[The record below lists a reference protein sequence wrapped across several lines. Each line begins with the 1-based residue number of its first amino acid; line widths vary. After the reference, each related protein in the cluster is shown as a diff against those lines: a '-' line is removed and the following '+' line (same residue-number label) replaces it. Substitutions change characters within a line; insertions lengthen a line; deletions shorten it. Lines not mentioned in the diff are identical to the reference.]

1 MTTETDMSIATPMVM
16 PSKKRLSHILIAG
29 LGNLLLQDDG
39 VGVHAINALK
49 KDVPQGTCVVE
60 VGTAVLDA
68 LHLFE
73 WADIIIAVDAM
84 RAGGAPG
91 TVYQFGLEDVQK
103 RSGDASLHE
112 LNLVAAFRFLKEE
125 HRPLI
130 TIIGVEPEI
139 IDYGMELSP
148 IVAQALPT
156 VTHRIQELVAGYRA
170 AESSPEP
177 E

>member
-1 MTTETDMSIATPMVM
+1 MTTETDIPIAIPMVM
-16 PSKKRLSHILIAG
+16 PSKSRRSHILIAG

-39 VGVHAINALK
+39 VGIHAIKALQQE
-49 KDVPQGTCVVE
+49 VPQGTCIVD

-73 WADIIIAVDAM
+73 WADIIIAIDAM

-91 TVYQFGLEDVQK
+91 TVYQFGLDDVQK

-112 LNLVAAFRFLKEE
+112 LNLVAAMRFVKEG
-125 HRPLI
+125 HHPDI

-139 IDYGMELSP
+139 IDYGMDLSP
-148 IVAQALPT
+148 VVAAALPT
-156 VTHRIQELVAGYRA
+156 VIHRIHELVNGYRA
-170 AESSPEP
+170 AENNA
-177 E
+177 